1 MRMFTVLC
9 AEGLH
14 GAHEHITQRQVR
26 LIEKAYLPLVNS
38 FF

>member
-1 MRMFTVLC
+1 MFTILC

-14 GAHEHITQRQVR
+14 GTHEHITLRQVR
-26 LIEKAYLPLVNS
+26 LIEKAYLPLVIS